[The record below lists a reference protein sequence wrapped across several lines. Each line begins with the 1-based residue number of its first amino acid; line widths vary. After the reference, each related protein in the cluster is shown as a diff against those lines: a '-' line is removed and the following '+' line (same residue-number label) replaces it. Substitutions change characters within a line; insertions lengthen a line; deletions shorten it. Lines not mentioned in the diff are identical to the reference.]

1 MDKKFSKY
9 REDILNG
16 NIAKTLLMLGWP
28 LMIGGLLHTTYNLID
43 TFWLGKLGKEAI
55 TAPANTWPIVWL
67 MISLGMGAGI
77 AGIALVSQYIGAQKK
92 EMANKAAT
100 QVFVFMFLISI
111 VIGFFGFFFSPYILR
126 FVSVPPEIFDIVL
139 SYIRIIFLGIPFM
152 FMTLAFDFILRGF
165 GDTRTAVKITGASLV
180 LNMVLDPLMIF
191 GISFFPRM
199 EVAGAA
205 WATLI
210 SRAFV
215 GLIAVYLLF
224 SGRVGIKL
232 ERKYLVPEKEFIKKI
247 LSIGMPSSIG
257 QSTVAFG
264 FVVLMRFVNTIGIV
278 AIGAYGI
285 GNRIV
290 SIIFTVTGGITGAN
304 TTMIGQNLGA
314 RQEKRAEKCVWT
326 SIGIVFSIL
335 MACSIAL
342 YLTRSW
348 TFKVFVNDP
357 EVIAEGMN
365 FIRIFVFSLPF
376 FSVFQTV
383 GSTFQ
388 GSGQTKYQMV
398 LGMIRLWAMRLPFCY
413 LFAFTLDKGA
423 SGIWI
428 GMALSNIFGSLVA
441 LAFFM
446 TGRWKKT
453 VI

>member
-1 MDKKFSKY
+1 MNEKLTKY
-9 REDILNG
+9 QDQILNG
-16 NIAKTLLMLGWP
+16 NIGKTLLMLGWP
-28 LMIGGLLHTTYNLID
+28 LMIGGLLHTLYNLID
-43 TFWLGKLGKEAI
+43 MFWLGKLGKEAI
-55 TAPANTWPIVWL
+55 AAPANTWPIVWL

-100 QVFVFMFLISI
+100 QVFVFMFTIAI
-111 VIGFFGFFFSPYILR
+111 VIGIAGFFFSPYILR
-126 FVSVPPEIFDIVL
+126 FVSVPPEIFDLVL
-139 SYIRIIFLGIPFM
+139 SYIQIIFLGIPFM

-165 GDTRTAVKITGASLV
+165 GDTRTAVKITGTSLV
-180 LNMVLDPLMIF
+180 LNMILDPLMIF
-191 GISFFPRM
+191 GIGFFPRM

-205 WATLI
+205 WATVI

-232 ERKYLVPEKEFIKKI
+232 EKKYLMPEKEFIKKI
-247 LSIGMPSSIG
+247 LSIGMPASIG

-264 FVVLMRFVNTIGIV
+264 FVILMKFVNKIGI
-278 AIGAYGI
+278 ATIGAYGI

-290 SIIFTVTGGITGAN
+290 SIIFTVTGGIAGAN

-314 RQEKRAEKCVWT
+314 KQEKRAEKCVWT

-335 MACSIAL
+335 MATSIAL

-348 TFKVFVNDP
+348 TFKIFVDDP

-398 LGMIRLWAMRLPFCY
+398 LGMIRLWGMRIPFCY
-413 LFAFTLDKGA
+413 LLAFTLDKGA
-423 SGIWI
+423 SGIWL

>member
-1 MDKKFSKY
+1 MDKLARY
-9 REDILNG
+9 QEEILKG
-16 NIAKTLLMLGWP
+16 NIAKTLIILGWP
-28 LMIGGLLHTTYNLID
+28 LMIGGLLHTMYNLID

-55 TAPANTWPIVWL
+55 TAPANTWPIIWL
-67 MISLGMGAGI
+67 MMSLGMGAAI
-77 AGIALVSQYIGAQKK
+77 AAVALVSQYTGAQEK
-92 EMANKAAT
+92 EMANKAAS
-100 QVFVFMFLISI
+100 QVFGFISI
-111 VIGFFGFFFSPYILR
+111 VAVIIGILGFLFSPYILT
-126 FVSVPPEIFDIVL
+126 FISVPSEIFDIVL
-139 SYIRIIFLGIPFM
+139 EYLRIIFLDIPFM
-152 FMTLAFDFILRGF
+152 FVTFAFEFILRGV

-180 LNMVLDPLMIF
+180 LNMILDPIMIF
-191 GISFFPRM
+191 GIGGVPRL

-205 WATLI
+205 LATVI
-210 SRAFV
+210 SRALV
-215 GLIAVYLLF
+215 GFIAIYLLF
-224 SGRVGIKL
+224 SGKVGIKL
-232 ERKYLVPEKEFIKKI
+232 EKRYLFPEKKFIKKI

-264 FVVLMRFVNTIGIV
+264 FVVLMKFVNSIGIA

-285 GNRIV
+285 GNRITSV
-290 SIIFTVTGGITGAN
+290 IFTVTGGITGAN

-314 RQEKRAEKCVWT
+314 QQETRAERCVWT
-326 SIGIVFSIL
+326 SIALVFSVL
-335 MACSIAL
+335 MAASVAL

-348 TFKVFVNDP
+348 TFRIFVDDS

-365 FIRIFVFSLPF
+365 FIKIFVFSLPF

-398 LGMIRLWAMRLPFCY
+398 LGMIRLWGMRIPLCF
-413 LFAFTLDKGA
+413 LFAFTVDKGA
-423 SGIWI
+423 TGIWL
-428 GMALSNIFGSLVA
+428 GMAVSNILGSLVA